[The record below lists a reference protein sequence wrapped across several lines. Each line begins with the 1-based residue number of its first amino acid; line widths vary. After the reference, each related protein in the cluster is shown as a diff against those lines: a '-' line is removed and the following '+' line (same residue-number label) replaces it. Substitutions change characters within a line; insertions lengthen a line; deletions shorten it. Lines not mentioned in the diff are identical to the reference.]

1 MEIKIQTPFTADK
14 IKNLH
19 AGDLVLISG
28 TIYTGRDAAHKRL
41 VQLLDENKPLPL
53 DFHNQVIY
61 YTGPT
66 PAKDG
71 RPIGSCGP
79 TSSYRMD
86 PFADKL
92 MNIGL
97 KVMIGKGDRSE
108 KFIEDMLFHKGI
120 YMQTVGGAGALLSRR
135 VRKSTVVAF
144 PELGPEAIYEL
155 EVEDF
160 PVIVTYDIYGGNLI
174 EDEVRKYQSIDKI
187 NFE

>member
-1 MEIKIQTPFTADK
+1 MEKKIHTPITSDK
-14 IKNLH
+14 IKDLR

-41 VQLLDENKPLPL
+41 VQLLEDKKPLPI
-53 DFHNQVIY
+53 DFKDQVIY

-86 PFADKL
+86 PFANQL
-92 MNIGL
+92 MEIGL
-97 KVMIGKGDRSE
+97 KVMIGKGDRSQS
-108 KFIEDMLFHKGI
+108 FIDDMLFHKGI

-135 VRKSTVVAF
+135 VKKSKVVAF
-144 PELGPEAIYEL
+144 FDLGPEAIYEL
-155 EVEDF
+155 EVDDF

>member
-1 MEIKIQTPFTADK
+1 MEVKLKTPITAEK
-14 IKNLH
+14 IKTLH
-19 AGDLVLISG
+19 AGDLILISG
-28 TIYTGRDAAHKRL
+28 TIYTGRDAAHKKL
-41 VQLLDENKPLPL
+41 VQLLDEHKPLPIDL
-53 DFHNQVIY
+53 SNQVIY

-97 KVMIGKGDRSE
+97 KVMIGKGDRSD

-135 VRKSTVVAF
+135 VRKSKVVAF

>member
-1 MEIKIQTPFTADK
+1 MEIKMHTPITTDK
-14 IKNLH
+14 IKTLH

-41 VQLLDENKPLPL
+41 VQLLDEHQPLPIDL
-53 DFHNQVIY
+53 SGQVIY

-92 MNIGL
+92 MGIGL

-108 KFIEDMLFHKGI
+108 SFIEDMLFHKGI

-135 VRKSTVVAF
+135 VKKSKVVAF
-144 PELGPEAIYEL
+144 PDLGPEAIYEL

-174 EDEVRKYQSIDKI
+174 DDEVKKFQSIDKK